1 MKRNLATISFF
12 FIENQS
18 RYVDVLASTKG
29 AVASNPNIPLND
41 LIPTPSTGMP
51 AYTPSNPT
59 NNYFVPG

>member
-41 LIPTPSTGMP
+41 LIPTPSTGIP
-51 AYTPSNPT
+51 AYAPSNPT